1 MSVAF
6 SELRQ
11 KADAEWQALTA
22 GDKPWIRVGLGT
34 SGEAAGA
41 DEAYAALTEALG
53 AEANVTLVGSMGLC
67 YAEPLIDVQLPGG
80 ARVFYNNLGADEA
93 ADVVGSHLKSGRAD
107 ASRAF
112 AWHGAERPEGLGAV
126 TRLNELPT
134 VKPQTRLAT
143 KLAGDIDP
151 RDLSQYIANGG
162 YSALEKALGDM
173 DSEAVLNEVKASG
186 LRGRGGAAFPTGV
199 KWGFLAPNPA
209 PVKYVL
215 CNCEEG
221 DPGAFNDKGIL
232 ENCPHTLLEGLILAG
247 YATNSSNG
255 FIFIRQGHT
264 LPIENS
270 RNAVQDAYAAGL
282 LGKNILGSDFS
293 YEVEVALTGDSYVAG
308 EETALM
314 EAIEGKRSQPRYRP
328 PFPAAAGL
336 WGKPSNI
343 NNVKTLSYAPT
354 IIRDG
359 ADAFKEVGIE
369 STPGTAILC
378 ITGAVNRPGM
388 YEIPMGSLTVRE
400 AVEEVAGGIRDGK
413 KMKLFQAGGPLF
425 GPIGEEGFDTP
436 IDFDSIGKT
445 TGSLGS
451 GGFIIGDEDV
461 CAVNL
466 VRNLMSF
473 NQFES
478 CGKCFPC
485 RLGMT
490 HMVETLERISQNEG
504 REDDLALMERMG
516 ASMRMGSL
524 CGHGQ
529 LGYNPVASALKYF
542 EADFRSHMDDKECPT
557 GACGEGQMI
566 TPISTRPEL
575 MSEPVNFKQLTAR

>member
-6 SELRQ
+6 TELRQ
-11 KADAEWQALTA
+11 KADAEWQSLTT
-22 GDKPWIRVGLGT
+22 GDRPWIRVGLGT

-41 DEAYAALTEALG
+41 EGAYDALTEALG
-53 AEANVTLVGSMGLC
+53 SDANVSFVGSMGLC
-67 YAEPLIDVQLPGG
+67 YAEPLIDVQLPGA
-80 ARVFYNNLGADEA
+80 ARVFYNNLGADEV
-93 ADVVGSHLKSGRAD
+93 ADVVSGHLKSGRAD

-112 AWHGAERPEGLGAV
+112 AWHGDERPEGLGAIA
-126 TRLNELPT
+126 RLSELPT
-134 VKPQTRLAT
+134 IQPQTRLAT
-143 KLAGDIDP
+143 RLAGDIDP
-151 RDLSQYIANGG
+151 RDLFQYIANGG
-162 YSALEKALGDM
+162 YSALEKALEEM
-173 DSEAVLNEVKASG
+173 DPESVLDEVKNSG

-232 ENCPHTLLEGLILAG
+232 ESCPHTLLEGLILAG

-255 FIFIRQGHT
+255 VIFIRQGHT

-270 RNAVQDAYAAGL
+270 RKAVQDAYAAGL
-282 LGKNILGSDFS
+282 LGQNILGSDFS
-293 YEVEVALTGDSYVAG
+293 YDVEVALTGDSYVAG

-343 NNVKTLSYAPT
+343 NNVKTLSYAPA
-354 IIRDG
+354 IIKDG
-359 ADAFKEVGIE
+359 ADAFKSVGIE
-369 STPGTAILC
+369 STSGTAILC

-388 YEIPMGSLTVRE
+388 YEVAMGSLTIRQ
-400 AVEEVAGGIRDGK
+400 AVEDVAGGIRDGK
-413 KMKLFQAGGPLF
+413 TMKMFQAGGPLF
-425 GPIGEEGFDTP
+425 GPIGEEGFDAA
-436 IDFDSIGKT
+436 IDFDSIGQT

-451 GGFIIGDEDV
+451 GGIIIGDEDV

-542 EADFRSHMDDKECPT
+542 EADFRSHLEDKKCPT
-557 GACGEGQMI
+557 GACGDGSMV
-566 TPISTRPEL
+566 TPTRTRP
-575 MSEPVNFKQLTAR
+575 

>member
-1 MSVAF
+1 MSVIF

-11 KADAEWQALTA
+11 KAHAEWLSLTA
-22 GDKPWIRVGLGT
+22 GDKPWVRVGLGT

-41 DEAYAALTEALG
+41 EEAYDALIESLG
-53 AEANVTLVGSMGLC
+53 SDANVTLVGSMGLC

-80 ARVFYNNLGADEA
+80 ARVFYANVSADEV
-93 ADVVGSHLKSGRAD
+93 ADVVGGHIKSGRAN
-107 ASRAF
+107 AGRAF
-112 AWHGAERPEGLGAV
+112 AWHGDERPEGLGAV
-126 TRLNELPT
+126 TRLSELPT
-134 VKPQTRLAT
+134 VRVQTRLAT

-162 YSALEKALGDM
+162 YSALEKALEDM
-173 DSEAVLNEVKASG
+173 DPASVLDEVKNSG

-209 PVKYVL
+209 PVKYIL

-232 ENCPHTLLEGLILAG
+232 ESCPHTLLEGLILAG

-255 FIFIRQGHT
+255 FIFIRQGHS

-270 RNAVQDAYAAGL
+270 RKAVQDAYAAGL
-282 LGKNILGSDFS
+282 LGQNILGSDFS
-293 YEVEVALTGDSYVAG
+293 YDVEVALTGDSYVAG

-314 EAIEGKRSQPRYRP
+314 EAIEGKRSMPRYRP
-328 PFPAAAGL
+328 PFPAAEGL

-343 NNVKTLSYAPT
+343 NNVKTLAYAPT
-354 IIRDG
+354 IIQNG
-359 ADAFKEVGIE
+359 ADAFKSIGIE
-369 STPGTAILC
+369 STSGTAILC

-400 AVEEVAGGIRDGK
+400 VVEEVAGGIKDGK

-425 GPIGEEGFDTP
+425 GPIGEEGFDSP

-451 GGFIIGDEDV
+451 GGIIIGDEDV

-466 VRNLMSF
+466 TRNLMAF

-490 HMVETLERISQNEG
+490 HMVETLERISQNVG
-504 REDDLALMERMG
+504 RADDLALMERMG

-542 EADFRSHMDDKECPT
+542 EADFRSHMDDKKCPT
-557 GACGEGQMI
+557 GACGEGHMV
-566 TPISTRPEL
+566 TPSRTRP
-575 MSEPVNFKQLTAR
+575 

>member
-6 SELRQ
+6 NELRQ
-11 KADAEWQALTA
+11 KADTEWQGLTA

-41 DEAYAALTEALG
+41 EEAYDALKEALG
-53 AEANVTLVGSMGLC
+53 TEANVSFVGSMGLC
-67 YAEPLIDVQLPGG
+67 YAEPLIDVQIPGG
-80 ARVFYNNLGADEA
+80 SRVFYNNLGADEA
-93 ADVVGSHLKSGRAD
+93 PGVIAAHLKSGRAD
-107 ASRAF
+107 PDKAL
-112 AWHGAERPEGLGAV
+112 AWDGTERPEGLGAIP
-126 TRLNELPT
+126 RLTELPT
-134 VKPQTRLAT
+134 VEVQTRLAT

-151 RDLSQYIANGG
+151 REMGQYIATGG
-162 YSALEKALGDM
+162 YSALDKALGDM
-173 DSEAVLNEVKASG
+173 DPASVLDEVKNSG

-232 ENCPHTLLEGLILAG
+232 ESCPHTLLEGLILAG

-255 FIFIRQGHT
+255 VIFIRQGHT

-270 RNAVQDAYAAGL
+270 RKAVQDAYAAGL
-282 LGKNILGSDFS
+282 LGQNILGSDFS
-293 YEVEVALTGDSYVAG
+293 YDVEVALTGDSYVAG

-359 ADAFKEVGIE
+359 ADAFKSVGIE
-369 STPGTAILC
+369 STSGTAILC

-388 YEIPMGSLTVRE
+388 YEVPMGSLTIRE
-400 AVEEVAGGIRDGK
+400 AVENVAGGIRDGK
-413 KMKLFQAGGPLF
+413 LMKMFQAGGPLF
-425 GPIGEEGFDTP
+425 GPIGEEGFDSP
-436 IDFDSIGKT
+436 IDFDSIAKT

-451 GGFIIGDEDV
+451 GGIIVGDEDV

-504 REDDLALMERMG
+504 REDDLELMERMG

-542 EADFRSHMDDKECPT
+542 EDDFNSHMHDKKCPT
-557 GACGEGQMI
+557 GACGEGQMV
-566 TPISTRPEL
+566 TPTRTRP
-575 MSEPVNFKQLTAR
+575 

>member
-1 MSVAF
+1 MSIAF
-6 SELRQ
+6 TELRQ

-41 DEAYAALTEALG
+41 EAVYDALKESLG
-53 AEANVTLVGSMGLC
+53 SKANVSFVGSMGLC
-67 YAEPLIDVQLPGG
+67 YAEPLIDVQLPGV
-80 ARVFYNNLGADEA
+80 ARVFYNNVGASEA
-93 ADVVGSHLKSGRAD
+93 PDLVAAHLNSGRAD
-107 ASRAF
+107 DEMAL
-112 AWHGAERPEGLGAV
+112 AWDGDERPEGLGAV
-126 TRLNELPT
+126 PRLTELPT
-134 VKPQTRLAT
+134 VEVQTRLAT
-143 KLAGDIDP
+143 RLAGDVDP
-151 RDLSQYIANGG
+151 REMSHYIANGG
-162 YSALEKALGDM
+162 YSALDKALEDM
-173 DSEAVLNEVKASG
+173 DPASVLDEVKNSG

-209 PVKYVL
+209 PVKYIL

-232 ENCPHTLLEGLILAG
+232 ESCPHTLLEGLILAG

-255 FIFIRQGHT
+255 VIFIRQGHT

-270 RNAVQDAYAAGL
+270 RKAVEDAYAAGL
-282 LGKNILGSDFS
+282 LGQNILGSNFS
-293 YEVEVALTGDSYVAG
+293 YDVEVALTGDSYVAG

-359 ADAFKEVGIE
+359 AEAFKNVGIE
-369 STPGTAILC
+369 STSGTAILC

-388 YEIPMGSLTVRE
+388 YEVPMGSLTIRE
-400 AVEEVAGGIRDGK
+400 AVENVAGGVRDGK
-413 KMKLFQAGGPLF
+413 TMKMFQAGGPLF
-425 GPIGEEGFDTP
+425 GPIGEEGFDSA
-436 IDFDSIGKT
+436 IDFDSIAQT

-451 GGFIIGDEDV
+451 GGIIIGDDSV

-504 REDDLALMERMG
+504 LEDDLALMERMG

-542 EADFRSHMDDKECPT
+542 EDDFNSHMHEKKCPT
-557 GACGEGQMI
+557 GACGEGQMV
-566 TPISTRPEL
+566 TPTRTRP
-575 MSEPVNFKQLTAR
+575 

>member
-1 MSVAF
+1 MSVIF

-11 KADAEWQALTA
+11 KADAEWLSLTA
-22 GDKPWIRVGLGT
+22 GDKPWVRVGLGT

-41 DEAYAALTEALG
+41 EEAYDALIESLG
-53 AEANVTLVGSMGLC
+53 SDANVTLVGSMGLC

-80 ARVFYNNLGADEA
+80 ARVFYANLSADEV
-93 ADVVGSHLKSGRAD
+93 ADVVGGHIKSGRAN
-107 ASRAF
+107 AGRAF
-112 AWHGAERPEGLGAV
+112 AWHGDERPEGLGAV
-126 TRLNELPT
+126 TRLSELPT
-134 VKPQTRLAT
+134 VRVQTRLAT

-162 YSALEKALGDM
+162 YSALEKALEGM
-173 DSEAVLNEVKASG
+173 DPASVLDEVKNSG

-209 PVKYVL
+209 PVKYIL

-232 ENCPHTLLEGLILAG
+232 ESCPHTLLEGLILAG

-255 FIFIRQGHT
+255 FIFIRQGHS

-270 RNAVQDAYAAGL
+270 RKAVQDAYAAGL
-282 LGKNILGSDFS
+282 LGQNILGSDFS
-293 YEVEVALTGDSYVAG
+293 YDVEVALTGDSYVAG

-314 EAIEGKRSQPRYRP
+314 EAIEGKRSMPRYRP
-328 PFPAAAGL
+328 PFPAAEGL

-343 NNVKTLSYAPT
+343 NNVKTLAYAPT
-354 IIRDG
+354 IIQNG
-359 ADAFKEVGIE
+359 ADAFKSIGIE
-369 STPGTAILC
+369 STSGTAILC

-400 AVEEVAGGIRDGK
+400 VVEEVAGGIKDGK

-425 GPIGEEGFDTP
+425 GPIGEEGFDSP

-451 GGFIIGDEDV
+451 GGIIIGDEDV

-466 VRNLMSF
+466 TRNLMAF

-490 HMVETLERISQNEG
+490 HMVETLERISQNVG

-542 EADFRSHMDDKECPT
+542 EADFRSHMDDKKCPT
-557 GACGEGQMI
+557 GACGEGHMV
-566 TPISTRPEL
+566 TPSRTRP
-575 MSEPVNFKQLTAR
+575 

>member
-1 MSVAF
+1 MSVIF

-11 KADAEWQALTA
+11 KADAEWLSLTA
-22 GDKPWIRVGLGT
+22 GDKPWVRVGLGT

-41 DEAYAALTEALG
+41 EEAYDALIESLG
-53 AEANVTLVGSMGLC
+53 SDANVTLVGSMGLC

-80 ARVFYNNLGADEA
+80 ARVFYANVSADEV
-93 ADVVGSHLKSGRAD
+93 ADVVGGHIKSGRAN
-107 ASRAF
+107 AGRAF
-112 AWHGAERPEGLGAV
+112 AWHGDERPEGLGAV
-126 TRLNELPT
+126 TRLSELPT
-134 VKPQTRLAT
+134 VRVQTRLAT

-162 YSALEKALGDM
+162 YSALEKALEDM
-173 DSEAVLNEVKASG
+173 DPASVLDEVKNSG

-209 PVKYVL
+209 PVKYIL

-232 ENCPHTLLEGLILAG
+232 ESCPHTLLEGLILAG

-255 FIFIRQGHT
+255 FIFIRQGHS

-270 RNAVQDAYAAGL
+270 RKAVQDAYAAGL
-282 LGKNILGSDFS
+282 LGQNILGSDFS
-293 YEVEVALTGDSYVAG
+293 YDVEVALTGDSYVAG

-314 EAIEGKRSQPRYRP
+314 EAIEGKRSMPRYRP
-328 PFPAAAGL
+328 PFPAAEGL

-343 NNVKTLSYAPT
+343 NNVKTLAYAPT
-354 IIRDG
+354 IIQNG
-359 ADAFKEVGIE
+359 ADAFKSIGIE
-369 STPGTAILC
+369 STSGTAILC

-400 AVEEVAGGIRDGK
+400 VVEEVAGGIKDGK

-425 GPIGEEGFDTP
+425 GPIGEEGFDSP

-451 GGFIIGDEDV
+451 GGIIIGDEDV

-466 VRNLMSF
+466 TRNLMAF

-490 HMVETLERISQNEG
+490 HMVETLERISQNVG

-542 EADFRSHMDDKECPT
+542 EADFRSHMDDKKCPT
-557 GACGEGQMI
+557 GACGEGHMV
-566 TPISTRPEL
+566 TPSRTRP
-575 MSEPVNFKQLTAR
+575 

>member
-1 MSVAF
+1 MSVIF

-11 KADAEWQALTA
+11 KAHAEWLSLTA
-22 GDKPWIRVGLGT
+22 GDKPWVRVGLGT

-41 DEAYAALTEALG
+41 EEAYDALIESLG
-53 AEANVTLVGSMGLC
+53 SDANVTLVGSMGLC

-80 ARVFYNNLGADEA
+80 ARVFYANVSADEV
-93 ADVVGSHLKSGRAD
+93 ADVVGGHIKSGRAN
-107 ASRAF
+107 AGRAF
-112 AWHGAERPEGLGAV
+112 AWHGDERPEGLGAV
-126 TRLNELPT
+126 TRLSELPT
-134 VKPQTRLAT
+134 VRVQTRLAT

-162 YSALEKALGDM
+162 YSALEKALEGM
-173 DSEAVLNEVKASG
+173 DPASVLDEVKNSG

-209 PVKYVL
+209 PVKYIL

-232 ENCPHTLLEGLILAG
+232 ESCPHTLLEGLILAG

-255 FIFIRQGHT
+255 FIFIRQGHS

-270 RNAVQDAYAAGL
+270 RKAVQDAYAAGL
-282 LGKNILGSDFS
+282 LGQNILGSDFS
-293 YEVEVALTGDSYVAG
+293 YDVEVALTGDSYVAG

-314 EAIEGKRSQPRYRP
+314 EAIEGKRSMPRYRP
-328 PFPAAAGL
+328 PFPAAEGL

-343 NNVKTLSYAPT
+343 NNVKTLAYAPT
-354 IIRDG
+354 IIQNG
-359 ADAFKEVGIE
+359 ADAFKSIGIE
-369 STPGTAILC
+369 STSGTAILC

-400 AVEEVAGGIRDGK
+400 VVEEVAGGIKDGK

-425 GPIGEEGFDTP
+425 GPIGEEGFDSP

-451 GGFIIGDEDV
+451 GGIIIGDEDV

-466 VRNLMSF
+466 TRNLMAF

-490 HMVETLERISQNEG
+490 HMVETLERISQNVG

-542 EADFRSHMDDKECPT
+542 EADFRSHMDDKKCPT
-557 GACGEGQMI
+557 GACGEGHMV
-566 TPISTRPEL
+566 TPSRTRP
-575 MSEPVNFKQLTAR
+575 

>member
-1 MSVAF
+1 MSVIF

-11 KADAEWQALTA
+11 KADAEWLSLTA
-22 GDKPWIRVGLGT
+22 GDKPWVRVGLGT

-41 DEAYAALTEALG
+41 EEAYDALIESLG
-53 AEANVTLVGSMGLC
+53 SDANVTLVGSMGLC

-80 ARVFYNNLGADEA
+80 ARVFYANLSADEV
-93 ADVVGSHLKSGRAD
+93 ADVVGGHIKSGRAN
-107 ASRAF
+107 AGRAF
-112 AWHGAERPEGLGAV
+112 AWHGDERPEGLGAV
-126 TRLNELPT
+126 TRLSELPT
-134 VKPQTRLAT
+134 VRVQTRLAT

-162 YSALEKALGDM
+162 YSALEKALEGM
-173 DSEAVLNEVKASG
+173 DPASVLDEVKNSG

-209 PVKYVL
+209 PVKYIL

-232 ENCPHTLLEGLILAG
+232 ESCPHTLLEGLILAG

-255 FIFIRQGHT
+255 FIFIRQGHS

-270 RNAVQDAYAAGL
+270 RKAVQDAYAAGL
-282 LGKNILGSDFS
+282 LGQNILGSDFS
-293 YEVEVALTGDSYVAG
+293 YDVEVALTGDSYVAG

-314 EAIEGKRSQPRYRP
+314 EAIEGKRSMPRYRP
-328 PFPAAAGL
+328 PFPAAEGL

-343 NNVKTLSYAPT
+343 NNVKTLAYAPT
-354 IIRDG
+354 IIQNG
-359 ADAFKEVGIE
+359 ADAFKSIGIE
-369 STPGTAILC
+369 STSGTAILC

-388 YEIPMGSLTVRE
+388 YEILMGSLTVRE
-400 AVEEVAGGIRDGK
+400 VVEEVAGGIKDGK

-425 GPIGEEGFDTP
+425 GPIGEEGFDSP

-451 GGFIIGDEDV
+451 GGIIIGDEDV

-466 VRNLMSF
+466 TRNLMAF

-490 HMVETLERISQNEG
+490 HMVETLERISQNVG

-542 EADFRSHMDDKECPT
+542 EADFRSHMDDKKCPT
-557 GACGEGQMI
+557 GACGEGHMV
-566 TPISTRPEL
+566 TPSRTRP
-575 MSEPVNFKQLTAR
+575 

>member
-1 MSVAF
+1 MSIAF
-6 SELRQ
+6 TELRQ

-41 DEAYAALTEALG
+41 EAVYDALKESLG
-53 AEANVTLVGSMGLC
+53 SKANVSFVGSMGLC
-67 YAEPLIDVQLPGG
+67 YAEPLIDVQLPGV
-80 ARVFYNNLGADEA
+80 ARVFYNNVGASEA
-93 ADVVGSHLKSGRAD
+93 PDLVAAHLNSGRAD
-107 ASRAF
+107 DEMAL
-112 AWHGAERPEGLGAV
+112 AWDGDERPEGLGAV
-126 TRLNELPT
+126 PRLTELPT
-134 VKPQTRLAT
+134 VEVQTRLAT
-143 KLAGDIDP
+143 RLAGDVDP
-151 RDLSQYIANGG
+151 REMSHYIANGG
-162 YSALEKALGDM
+162 YSALDKALEDM
-173 DSEAVLNEVKASG
+173 DPASVLDEVKNSG

-209 PVKYVL
+209 PVKYIL

-232 ENCPHTLLEGLILAG
+232 ESCPHTLLEGLILAG

-255 FIFIRQGHT
+255 VIFIRQGHT

-270 RNAVQDAYAAGL
+270 RKAVEDAYAAGL
-282 LGKNILGSDFS
+282 LGQNILGSDFS
-293 YEVEVALTGDSYVAG
+293 YDVEVALTGDSYVAG

-343 NNVKTLSYAPT
+343 NNVKTLSYAPA

-359 ADAFKEVGIE
+359 AEAFKNVGIE
-369 STPGTAILC
+369 STSGTAILC

-388 YEIPMGSLTVRE
+388 YEVPMGSLTIRE
-400 AVEEVAGGIRDGK
+400 AVENVAGGVRDGK
-413 KMKLFQAGGPLF
+413 TMKMFQAGGPLF
-425 GPIGEEGFDTP
+425 GPIGEEGFDSA
-436 IDFDSIGKT
+436 IDFDSIAQT

-451 GGFIIGDEDV
+451 GGIIIGDDSV

-504 REDDLALMERMG
+504 LEDDLALMERMG

-529 LGYNPVASALKYF
+529 LGYNPVSSALKYF
-542 EADFRSHMDDKECPT
+542 EDDFNSHMHEKKCPT
-557 GACGEGQMI
+557 GACGEGQMV
-566 TPISTRPEL
+566 TPTRTRP
-575 MSEPVNFKQLTAR
+575 

>member
-1 MSVAF
+1 MSVIF

-11 KADAEWQALTA
+11 KAYAEWLSLTA
-22 GDKPWIRVGLGT
+22 GDKPWVRVGLGT

-41 DEAYAALTEALG
+41 EEAYDALIESLG
-53 AEANVTLVGSMGLC
+53 SDANVTLVGSMGLC

-80 ARVFYNNLGADEA
+80 ARVFYANLSADEV
-93 ADVVGSHLKSGRAD
+93 ADVVGGHIKSGRAN
-107 ASRAF
+107 AGRAF
-112 AWHGAERPEGLGAV
+112 AWHGDERPEGLGAV
-126 TRLNELPT
+126 TRLSELPT
-134 VKPQTRLAT
+134 VRVQTRLAT

-162 YSALEKALGDM
+162 YSALEKALEGM
-173 DSEAVLNEVKASG
+173 DPASVLDEVKNSG

-209 PVKYVL
+209 PVKYIL

-232 ENCPHTLLEGLILAG
+232 ESCPHTLLEGLILAG

-255 FIFIRQGHT
+255 FIFIRQGHS

-270 RNAVQDAYAAGL
+270 RKAVQDAYAAGL
-282 LGKNILGSDFS
+282 LGQNILGSDFS
-293 YEVEVALTGDSYVAG
+293 YDVEVALTGDSYVAG

-314 EAIEGKRSQPRYRP
+314 EAIEGKRSMPRYRP
-328 PFPAAAGL
+328 PFPAAEGL

-343 NNVKTLSYAPT
+343 NNVKTLAYAPT
-354 IIRDG
+354 IIQNG
-359 ADAFKEVGIE
+359 ADAFKSIGIE
-369 STPGTAILC
+369 STSGTAILC

-400 AVEEVAGGIRDGK
+400 VVEEVAGGIKDGK

-425 GPIGEEGFDTP
+425 GPIGEEGFDSP

-451 GGFIIGDEDV
+451 GGIIIGDEDV

-466 VRNLMSF
+466 TRNLMAF

-490 HMVETLERISQNEG
+490 HMVETLERISQNVG

-542 EADFRSHMDDKECPT
+542 EADFRSHMDDKKCPT
-557 GACGEGQMI
+557 GACGEGHMV
-566 TPISTRPEL
+566 TPSRTRP
-575 MSEPVNFKQLTAR
+575 

>member
-11 KADAEWQALTA
+11 KADAEWLSLTA
-22 GDKPWIRVGLGT
+22 GDKPWVRVGLGT

-41 DEAYAALTEALG
+41 EEAFHAITELLG
-53 AEANVTLVGSMGLC
+53 PDANVTLVGSMGLC

-80 ARVFYNNLGADEA
+80 ARVFYANLGADEV
-93 ADVVGSHLKSGRAD
+93 ADVVGGHLKSGRANAD
-107 ASRAF
+107 RAF
-112 AWHGAERPEGLGAV
+112 AWHGDERPEGLGAV
-126 TRLNELPT
+126 TRLSELPT
-134 VKPQTRLAT
+134 VRVQTRLAT
-143 KLAGDIDP
+143 RLAGDIDP

-162 YSALEKALGDM
+162 YSALEKALEDM
-173 DSEAVLNEVKASG
+173 DPAGVLDEVKNSG

-209 PVKYVL
+209 PVKYIL

-232 ENCPHTLLEGLILAG
+232 ESCPHTLLEGLILAG

-270 RNAVQDAYAAGL
+270 RKAVQDAYAAGL
-282 LGKNILGSDFS
+282 LGQNILGSDFS
-293 YEVEVALTGDSYVAG
+293 YDVEIALTGDSYVAG
-308 EETALM
+308 DETALM
-314 EAIEGKRSQPRYRP
+314 EAIEGKRSMPRYRP

-354 IIRDG
+354 IIQNG
-359 ADAFKEVGIE
+359 ADAFKSVGIE

-400 AVEEVAGGIRDGK
+400 AVEEVAGGIKDGK

-425 GPIGEEGFDTP
+425 GPIGEEGFDSP

-451 GGFIIGDEDV
+451 GGIIIGDEDV

-466 VRNLMSF
+466 TRNLMAF

-490 HMVETLERISQNEG
+490 HMVETLERISQNIG

-542 EADFRSHMDDKECPT
+542 EDDFRSHMDDEKCPT
-557 GACGEGQMI
+557 GACGDGQMV
-566 TPISTRPEL
+566 TPSRTRP
-575 MSEPVNFKQLTAR
+575 

>member
-11 KADAEWQALTA
+11 KADSEWQTLTA
-22 GDKPWIRVGLGT
+22 GDRPWVRVGLGA
-34 SGEAAGA
+34 SGAAAGA
-41 DEAYAALTEALG
+41 EEIYAALTEAIG
-53 AEANVTLVGSMGLC
+53 SEATVSFVGSMGLC
-67 YAEPLIDVQLPGG
+67 YAEPIVDVQMPGG
-80 ARVFYNNLGADEA
+80 ARVFYANLGADEA
-93 ADVVGSHLKSGRAD
+93 VEIVGGHIKSGRANAD
-107 ASRAF
+107 RVF
-112 AWHGAERPEGLGAV
+112 AWHGDEQPEGLDAA
-126 TRLNELPT
+126 TRLYDLPT
-134 VKPQTRLAT
+134 MRPQTRLAT
-143 KLAGDIDP
+143 RLCGDIDP
-151 RDLSQYIANGG
+151 SDMSQYIANGG
-162 YSALEKALGDM
+162 YQALDHALEDM
-173 DSEAVLNEVKASG
+173 DPAAVLDEVKNSG

-215 CNCEEG
+215 CNAEEG

-232 ENCPHTLLEGLILAG
+232 ESCPHTLLEGLILAG

-255 FIFIRQGHT
+255 FIFIRQGHA
-264 LPIENS
+264 LPIESS
-270 RNAVQDAYAAGL
+270 RKAVQDAYAAGL
-282 LGKNILGSDFS
+282 LGQNILGSEFS
-293 YEVEVALTGDSYVAG
+293 YDVEVALTGDSYVAG

-314 EAIEGKRSQPRYRP
+314 EAIEGKRAMPRYRP
-328 PFPAAAGL
+328 PFPAAVGL

-343 NNVKTLSYAPT
+343 NNVKTLAYAPA

-359 ADAFKEVGIE
+359 AEAFKRVGNE
-369 STPGTAILC
+369 STSGTAILC

-388 YEIPMGSLTVRE
+388 YEVAMGSLTVRQ
-400 AVEEVAGGIRDGK
+400 AVEEIAGGIRDGK
-413 KMKLFQAGGPLF
+413 KMKLYQAGGPLF
-425 GPIGEEGFDTP
+425 GPIGEEGFDSP
-436 IDFDSIGKT
+436 IDFDSIAKT

-451 GGFIIGDEDV
+451 GGLIIGDEDV
-461 CAVNL
+461 CAVDL
-466 VRNLMSF
+466 TRNLMSF

-490 HMVETLERISQNEG
+490 HMVETLERISQNDG

-516 ASMRMGSL
+516 SSMRMGSL

-542 EADFRSHMDDKECPT
+542 EADFRSHIDDKKCPT
-557 GACGEGQMI
+557 GACGDGRML
-566 TPISTRPEL
+566 TPTHTRP
-575 MSEPVNFKQLTAR
+575 